1 MTERGMEYT
10 NHRQEELIPDLDGM
24 VRSIGEHVNRILREN
39 LYEMNLDAVKL
50 KRLARQKKELRDNLA
65 RCGVGDNLAKAYVLE
80 FLQESLLKLFHL
92 SEYTIDDVFY
102 FRDTGKKNPE

>member
-39 LYEMNLDAVKL
+39 LYEMKLDEGKL
-50 KRLARQKKELRDNLA
+50 KRLAR
-65 RCGVGDNLAKAYVLE
+65 
-80 FLQESLLKLFHL
+80 
-92 SEYTIDDVFY
+92 
-102 FRDTGKKNPE
+102 